1 MTHMTSTTSR
11 GPTFWGGCYGFAW
24 VALLLILFAAMLA
37 GYGDIWGV
45 RGMIGATALLPIS
58 TLAYPVVAWYYTGV
72 FPWVWTL
79 GLLAAIGMGKVILA
93 D

>member
-1 MTHMTSTTSR
+1 MTSTTSR

-45 RGMIGATALLPIS
+45 RGMIGATALLPLS
-58 TLAYPVVAWYYTGV
+58 TLVYPVVAWYYTGV

>member
-1 MTHMTSTTSR
+1 MTRAQSR

-24 VALLLILFAAMLA
+24 VGLLLVLFAFMLA
-37 GYGDIWGV
+37 GYNNVWGV
-45 RGMIGATALLPIS
+45 RGMLGAMAVLPLS
-58 TLAYPVVAWYYTGV
+58 LVVYPVVAWYYTGV
-72 FPWVWTL
+72 FPWVWTV